1 MKPFLDFIQ
10 ASAVLL
16 VAVGTVAFTV
26 GLGFGLAVAAFNF
39 GKALLT

>member
-16 VAVGTVAFTV
+16 VVTTASAFIV
-26 GLGFGLAVAAFNF
+26 GLGFGLAIAAFNF
-39 GKALLT
+39 GKALLA